1 MYNFLKRAA
10 LSDLVADPNFIKAHM
25 QKKLNDYVGVHD
37 PNSTLSN
44 IKHGLGNWFMDID
57 NTSNAL
63 AKALPPIIEA
73 KKQQIAA
80 RAGNDFEN
88 YFNNNVKGLD
98 KLRFLVS
105 KLGNSLGFDSATYA
119 KDIEDK
125 FEKAYIA
132 KMQQELKDYPMEL
145 FIKART
151 GQFNDP
157 KFIENYIETIK
168 IPKTNSFVAN
178 RAKDKVLKE
187 LNALDN
193 AFTQKQ
199 ANATTPQ
206 QPQAEDI
213 AANNPTAPEP
223 PRGITG
229 GKKVTFKSDQPN
241 NGSNFSFEY
250 PEANGQR
257 GITGGLLP
265 QFSRQ
270 QNNPKPAPTRD
281 VELFGDTYSESDVP
295 RGITGGKLPMYG
307 ISRNPAG
314 SAHAENMQGN
324 LAAANRWVFR
334 NGVSANH
341 ERFRHAVTD
350 NKKYFSRGAGMGLT
364 GKSNSDGGF
373 EYANVSSGL
382 EGMAYN
388 PNNLGYASAF
398 NIPGQYNYGRRLKDL
413 FKELEKNP
421 NYTEL
426 IKTKFGS

>member
-25 QKKLNDYVGVHD
+25 QKKLNDYAGVHD
-37 PNSTLSN
+37 PNSAFSN
-44 IKHGLGNWFMDID
+44 IKHGIGNWLMDID

-63 AKALPPIIEA
+63 AKALPPIMEA

-125 FEKAYIA
+125 FEKAYKDKI
-132 KMQQELKDYPMEL
+132 KQDLKYYPMEL

-157 KFIENYIETIK
+157 KFIEDYIETIK
-168 IPKTNSFVAN
+168 IPKTNSLVAN
-178 RAKDKVLKE
+178 KARDKVLKE

-199 ANATTPQ
+199 ASTTTPPSNNPQ
-206 QPQAEDI
+206 QPNETTSEQDI
-213 AANNPTAPEP
+213 AAINA
-223 PRGITG
+223 
-229 GKKVTFKSDQPN
+229 QPN
-241 NGSNFSFEY
+241 NSGNFNAG
-250 PEANGQR
+250 PR

-265 QFSRQ
+265 RFKRQ
-270 QNNPKPAPTRD
+270 QNTLSNPVLNGA
-281 VELFGDTYSESDVP
+281 TYSEESDVP
-295 RGITGGKLPMYG
+295 RGITGGKLPIYSM
-307 ISRNPAG
+307 SRNPAR

-324 LAAANRWVFR
+324 MAAANREAFKH
-334 NGVSANH
+334 GVSANH
-341 ERFRHAVTD
+341 DRFRHDVTN
-350 NKKYFSRGAGMGLT
+350 NKNYFSHGAGMGLS
-364 GKSNSDGGF
+364 GNSNSDGGF
-373 EYANVSSGL
+373 EYANVPDGL
-382 EGMAYN
+382 AGMPYN
-388 PNNLGYASAF
+388 PNNLGYAYKF
-398 NIPGQYNYGRRLKDL
+398 NIPGQYSYGRRLKDL
-413 FKELEKNP
+413 YRELQKNP
-421 NYTEL
+421 AYAEEW
-426 IKTKFGS
+426 GR